1 MAKLGISVEPTEVR
15 LITSADDAYT
25 WQKLPEMQ
33 HLFQKQ
39 LSKHSVGAYRELCR
53 GVDVSFE
60 AVLVDE
66 PSKIAEGQSLEGG
79 ENAKVGVPCVD
90 K

>member
-1 MAKLGISVEPTEVR
+1 
-15 LITSADDAYT
+15 
-25 WQKLPEMQ
+25 MQ

-53 GVDVSFE
+53 GVGVSFE

-66 PSKIAEGQSLEGG
+66 PSKIAEGQSLEGV
-79 ENAKVGVPCVD
+79 KRQ